1 VGKTIGTWGKSWGRL
16 GSWGLRVGS
25 LTHIS
30 VGHLGELDS
39 LRLQVLEILAC
50 LSLGIRRLE
59 VFDWEMEKWFHL
71 RIGDEYF
78 CLVD

>member
-1 VGKTIGTWGKSWGRL
+1 M
-16 GSWGLRVGS
+16 GS
-25 LTHIS
+25 LTHFS

-71 RIGDEYF
+71 RIEYEGF
-78 CLVD
+78 GLVD